1 MNAPD
6 DVTVDTLFASP
17 RRLGWTYRTPTPLS
31 PRQPPPSPITRRDA
45 HRMYYTG
52 LASAAGLVFVILFA
66 LFNAAGSVA
75 VLYLCG
81 LCAAAYFLITSL
93 DQQYRRRAGFA
104 LGAFVIVPRLVY
116 LMGIPL
122 LSGVIGIGAYAGIV
136 IGLPVVSI
144 LRGKHLLSRAKRIDE
159 QMKDD
164 EAAEQRRW
172 RTEPLWRQVTLAPTA
187 TVLTVVGGSAYGWE
201 AFLTTLGTSLL
212 ADTCAIT
219 LLNFSERSV
228 AAELCTMAA
237 YRGFTVDVVH
247 VPDDLDGAALLSGF
261 TPDELAGLLADAVH
275 AGEEKAD
282 RKMAISDRD
291 ILAKVCEKLD
301 RRPLSIERVRA
312 GLRVILRSESWS
324 EASPL
329 DESEHE
335 ALQEV
340 FSDDL
345 RQRTNLLQS
354 AWDIERQ
361 LGALAGLAA
370 RLGTTNATA
379 VTATHDLKVFEL
391 RRDNEALDNEYV
403 VDLLFQLLL
412 RSFRRGA
419 PTARSEHTIIV
430 AGADRLRSR
439 HLQDLAK
446 FTERTPTRLVYLFEH
461 YGPDARQMV
470 GRGGGCAAF
479 MALGNDEDA
488 KGVADFIGHEHK
500 FLVTGMTK
508 GTSRG
513 VTHSEG
519 TTDTRG
525 QSKNYQ
531 PSFFVF
537 LDRYVGRSTSRSWG
551 VTRGMSE
558 STTESSST
566 NEQRVYELTVEPY
579 EIQQLPETAFF
590 YVGVESGVRQTVV
603 ADCNPDIAGL
613 PRVERGPKPGTLEE
627 AS

>member
-1 MNAPD
+1 M
-6 DVTVDTLFASP
+6 
-17 RRLGWTYRTPTPLS
+17 
-31 PRQPPPSPITRRDA
+31 
-45 HRMYYTG
+45 
-52 LASAAGLVFVILFA
+52 
-66 LFNAAGSVA
+66 
-75 VLYLCG
+75 
-81 LCAAAYFLITSL
+81 
-93 DQQYRRRAGFA
+93 
-104 LGAFVIVPRLVY
+104 
-116 LMGIPL
+116 
-122 LSGVIGIGAYAGIV
+122 
-136 IGLPVVSI
+136 
-144 LRGKHLLSRAKRIDE
+144 DE
-159 QMKDD
+159 QLKDD

-201 AFLTTLGTSLL
+201 AFATTLGTSLL
-212 ADTCAIT
+212 ADKCAIT
-219 LLNFSERSV
+219 LLNFSERSF
-228 AAELCTMAA
+228 AAELCAMAA

-247 VPDDLDGAALLSGF
+247 VSDGQDGAALLAGF
-261 TPDELAGLLADAVH
+261 TPDELAGLLADSLH
-275 AGEEKAD
+275 AGAEKAD

-291 ILAKVCEKLD
+291 ILTKVCEKLD
-301 RRPLSIERVRA
+301 RHPLSIERVRA

-324 EASPL
+324 EASSL

-361 LGALAGLAA
+361 LSALAGLVS

-379 VTATHDLKVFEL
+379 VTATHDVNVFEL

-412 RSFRRGA
+412 RSFRRSA
-419 PTARSEHTIIV
+419 PTARPEHTIIV

-439 HLQDLAK
+439 HLQDLAT

-579 EIQQLPETAFF
+579 EIQQLPETAFL

>member
-6 DVTVDTLFASP
+6 DVTVDSLFASP
-17 RRLGWTYRTPTPLS
+17 PRLGWTYRTPPS
-31 PRQPPPSPITRRDA
+31 PRQLPPPPHDLRAAR
-45 HRMYYTG
+45 RMYYTG
-52 LASAAGLVFVILFA
+52 LALAAGLVLAIPLAV
-66 LFNAAGSVA
+66 FNAAGIVA
-75 VLYLCG
+75 WPDICG
-81 LCAAAYFLITSL
+81 LFVAGYFLITSL
-93 DQQYRRRAGFA
+93 DQRYRRPTGFG
-104 LGAFVIVPRLVY
+104 LGALVILS
-116 LMGIPL
+116 GIIYNLGLPL
-122 LSGVIGIGAYAGIV
+122 LSGVIGLSALGGVV
-136 IGLPVVSI
+136 IGLPAVSI
-144 LRGKHLLSRAKRIDE
+144 LRGKHLLSRAKMMDE
-159 QMKDD
+159 QMKEE

-172 RTEPLWRQVTLAPTA
+172 RTEPLWRQVPLTPTA
-187 TVLTVVGGSAYGWE
+187 KVLTVVGGSAYGWE
-201 AFLTTLGTSLL
+201 ALVTTLGTSLL

-219 LLNFSERSV
+219 LLNFSERSF

-247 VPDDLDGAALLSGF
+247 VPDDLDGVALLSGF

-324 EASPL
+324 EASSL

-361 LGALAGLAA
+361 LGALAGLAS
-370 RLGTTNATA
+370 RLGTTTATA
-379 VTATHDLKVFEL
+379 VAATHDLTVFEL
-391 RRDNEALDNEYV
+391 GRDNEALDNEYV

-412 RSFRRGA
+412 RSFRRGD
-419 PTARSEHTIIV
+419 PMARPEHTIIV

-446 FTERTPTRLVYLFEH
+446 FTERTSARLVYLFEH

-488 KGVADFIGHEHK
+488 KGVAEFIGHEHK
-500 FLVTGMTK
+500 FLDTGMTK
-508 GTSRG
+508 GTSHG
-513 VTHSEG
+513 VTHSNS

-537 LDRYVGRSTSRSWG
+537 LDRYVGRSVSRSWG
-551 VTRGMSE
+551 VTRSISE
-558 STTESSST
+558 STTESSSI

-579 EIQQLPETAFF
+579 EIQQLPATAFF
-590 YVGVESGVRQTVV
+590 YVGVALGVRETVV

-613 PRVERGPKPGTLEE
+613 PRVERGSRRDTLES